1 MIRLSV
7 TAASALASFLLG
19 CGSSLPPPP
28 KGEHPLS
35 AYVEVPY
42 PPPAAL
48 AETVPDKPNRA
59 GVVWVDGEW
68 IYHGE
73 GFVWRRG
80 GWVMPP
86 TASQFAAWHTFYRSD
101 GRLMMARGTWYDEKH
116 ERLRP
121 PKPLVPAETPP
132 NQVTSEFQ
140 TGR

>member
-1 MIRLSV
+1 MIRLSLF
-7 TAASALASFLLG
+7 AALAPWLFA
-19 CGSSLPPPP
+19 CGGSLPRPPI
-28 KGEHPLS
+28 GEHPLS

-48 AETVPDKPNRA
+48 AETIPDKPEQA

-68 IYHGE
+68 VYHGE

-80 GWVMPP
+80 GWVMAPP
-86 TASQFAAWHTFYRSD
+86 ASQFAAWRTFYRSD
-101 GRLMMARGTWYDEKH
+101 GRLMMARGTWYDEA
-116 ERLRP
+116 RQRFRP
-121 PKPLVPAETPP
+121 PKPVAPAETPP

>member
-1 MIRLSV
+1 MIRLSLL
-7 TAASALASFLLG
+7 AALVPLLG
-19 CGSSLPPPP
+19 ACGSSLPAPAL
-28 KGEHPLS
+28 GEHPLS
-35 AYVEVPY
+35 TYVEVPY

-48 AETVPDKPNRA
+48 AETVPDKPDRA
-59 GVVWVDGEW
+59 GVIWVDGEW
-68 IYHGE
+68 VYHGD

-80 GWVMPP
+80 GWFVPP
-86 TASQFAAWHTFYRSD
+86 AGSQFAAWRTFYRSD

-121 PKPLVPAETPP
+121 PKPVTPAETPP